1 MPKDPTNKLPT
12 KIRIMLWLTI
22 TTFIASCVAIT
33 ITITDG
39 NPYAF
44 CAFII
49 TGFSSLV
56 TCHYAEM
63 VPNPQSH
70 PGRQTV
76 AKISGTT

>member
-1 MPKDPTNKLPT
+1 MSQDTTNKLPN
-12 KIRIMLWLTI
+12 KIRIMLWLTVVA
-22 TTFIASCVAIT
+22 FIASCVAIT
-33 ITITDG
+33 FTITDG

-63 VPNPQSH
+63 WYRINKATH
-70 PGRQTV
+70 T
-76 AKISGTT
+76 AKQ